1 MLIYLETQQCTDLP
15 LCDPPCPNHEIK
27 SIEPLRNRYVKVSF
41 EINDIKVLTGTF
53 EKIHVQFQETNG
65 HEKSEEI
72 KELNTTFNG
81 DKGSFVE
88 FEVDEDDLIY
98 EGTDQPFKMQL
109 GREYILH
116 YTLYSSWKMFSNVS
130 MNNTDDSPILHS
142 YKCMSKVIKDKIMYY
157 NYTRPITSHTIELTV
172 EKLLALGG
180 LFHLKALSV

>member
-27 SIEPLRNRYVKVSF
+27 SIEPLHNRYVKVCF

-53 EKIHVQFQETNG
+53 EKIHVQFQETNSHG
-65 HEKSEEI
+65 KSEEI

-88 FEVDEDDLIY
+88 FEVDDLIY

-130 MNNTDDSPILHS
+130 MNNEPGFKQSHS
-142 YKCMSKVIKDKIMYY
+142 YKCMSKVMKDKIM
-157 NYTRPITSHTIELTV
+157 
-172 EKLLALGG
+172 
-180 LFHLKALSV
+180 